1 MSTPRPRSTPSSGFS
16 LLEIVVAISIIAILV
31 GVVGFR
37 SGSAVQRG
45 QASSLV
51 QLVKTLEK
59 ASLTHYSD
67 TGRYPREYAVHRGA
81 QHRHLSGSPT
91 FNGWSGPYI
100 ERPLA
105 RDDSNPFGDINL
117 YDTLTPGNWISG
129 YDLDGDGTVETTGNG
144 CTLYLHNVPEEVA
157 EQLDS
162 TLDGGIP
169 GDWFTTGRV
178 VWLEN
183 TNRVL
188 VYIFK

>member
-1 MSTPRPRSTPSSGFS
+1 MQTPSPRPTKTSGFS

-45 QASSLV
+45 QASSIV

-59 ASLTHYSD
+59 AALTHYGD
-67 TGRYPREYAVHRGA
+67 TGRYAREYAVHRGA
-81 QHRHLSGSPT
+81 QHRHLSGT
-91 FNGWSGPYI
+91 QTYNGWAGPYI

-105 RDDSNPFGDINL
+105 RDDSNPFGDLNL
-117 YDTLTPGNWISG
+117 YNTLTPGNWISG
-129 YDLDGDGTVETTGNG
+129 YDLDGDGTIETSGDG
-144 CTLYLHNVPEEVA
+144 CTLYLRGVPEEVVQ
-157 EQLDS
+157 QLDN

-183 TNRVL
+183 TDRTL

>member
-1 MSTPRPRSTPSSGFS
+1 MKTPSTRPTTKSGFS

-59 ASLTHYSD
+59 ASLTHYGD
-67 TGRYPREYAVHRGA
+67 TGRYPREYAVHRGN
-81 QHRHLSGSPT
+81 QHRHLSGSMT
-91 FNGWSGPYI
+91 YNGWAGPYI

-117 YDTLTPGNWISG
+117 YNTLTPGNWISG
-129 YDLDGDGTVETTGNG
+129 YDLDGDGTVETSGNG

-157 EQLDS
+157 QQLDQ